1 MAMSALEW
9 VAEERIARAAAAG
22 ELSGLPGE
30 GRPLELDDDRL
41 VPAEWRAALR
51 VLKNSGHV
59 PDELRLL
66 KQWREAERAW
76 ADAEGEARLAIER
89 RLLALRV
96 RLEAV
101 GLGATGG
108 GAWREYEGR
117 LRSRLLRSQGG

>member
-9 VAEERIARAAAAG
+9 VAEERIARAVAAG

-41 VPAEWRAALR
+41 VPAEQRAAMR

-59 PDELRLL
+59 PEEVRLL
-66 KQWREAERAW
+66 NELREAEGKL
-76 ADAEGEARLAIER
+76 ADAEGEERLDAER

-96 RLEAV
+96 RLDAAGLAHGV
-101 GLGATGG
+101 GA
-108 GAWREYEGR
+108 AWRQYEPKIRAR
-117 LRSRLLRSQGG
+117 LQRHHG